1 MRSSSVS
8 FLKPLAVAS
17 TVLWWAMP
25 CDVVLAQK
33 VREATTVQTFP
44 DIEKE
49 HGVDAICGIRVLYS
63 ASESPVDF
71 DLYDLTIAMYVSEA
85 QKGLT
90 AVRAMMRKGNLST
103 DPNLVNA
110 PRIPP
115 NDMLFG
121 VSPFRN
127 PVGLRD
133 RRTVD
138 GILVAT
144 IDESKAPQAG
154 AYGGALIRHLMNG
167 DPILVFW
174 GDGAGAA
181 KAISI
186 KTPNNQV
193 VFDAMQNCLK
203 GTLSLDD

>member
-1 MRSSSVS
+1 
-8 FLKPLAVAS
+8 
-17 TVLWWAMP
+17 
-25 CDVVLAQK
+25 
-33 VREATTVQTFP
+33 
-44 DIEKE
+44 
-49 HGVDAICGIRVLYS
+49 
-63 ASESPVDF
+63 
-71 DLYDLTIAMYVSEA
+71 
-85 QKGLT
+85 
-90 AVRAMMRKGNLST
+90 
-103 DPNLVNA
+103 
-110 PRIPP
+110 
-115 NDMLFG
+115 MLFG